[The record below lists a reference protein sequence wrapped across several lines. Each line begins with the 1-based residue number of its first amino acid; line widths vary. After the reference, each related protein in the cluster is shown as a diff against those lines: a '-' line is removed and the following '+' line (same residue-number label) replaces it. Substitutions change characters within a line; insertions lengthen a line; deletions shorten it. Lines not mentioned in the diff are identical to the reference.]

1 MSLRPVHVSGAIY
14 VSIAVFG
21 AVASALGSDDAAKW
35 IDPRDLWYARNIS
48 TAIAAGLL
56 ALKMFRSTAYSDDV
70 MEVKKNGN
78 GHAKDTPPP
87 SPNVQP

>member
-1 MSLRPVHVSGAIY
+1 MSLRPVHVSGSIY
-14 VSIAVFG
+14 VA
-21 AVASALGSDDAAKW
+21 
-35 IDPRDLWYARNIS
+35 NIS

-70 MEVKKNGN
+70 MELKKNGN